1 MAVIVRADAAARPGG
16 MRLGSAP
23 RNRTPSPRSLLPTA
37 AAAVTVVLWA
47 SAFVAIRHVGATF
60 SPGALALGRL
70 IVGSAMLGAIVAVRA
85 GRSSAHGWR
94 WPSRTQ
100 WAQVAA
106 CGLLWFGLYNV
117 ALNAAERRIDAGTA
131 AMLTGIGPIMLALLA
146 GLLLGEGFPRR
157 LLIGSATALAG
168 IVIIGIASSSGPR
181 ADLRG
186 VLLCLVA
193 AVAYAVAVVAQKP
206 VLSHVPTLQVTWLAC
221 TIGCAGCLPFA
232 PELARET
239 AAAAPSAIAWL
250 IYLGALP
257 TALAFTTW
265 AYALSRRSAGRLGAT
280 IYLVPPL
287 AIFMGWAL
295 LGQTPVPL
303 AFAGGALCLCGVYL
317 ATAPRKSTGP
327 VPGG

>member
-1 MAVIVRADAAARPGG
+1 MTGG
-16 MRLGSAP
+16 
-23 RNRTPSPRSLLPTA
+23 RSLLPAA

-70 IVGSAMLGAIVAVRA
+70 VVGSLVLGAIVAVRA
-85 GRSSAHGWR
+85 RRSPGYGWR

-100 WAQVAA
+100 WARLAA
-106 CGLLWFGLYNV
+106 CGLLWFGVYNV

-131 AMLTGIGPIMLALLA
+131 AMLTGIGPILLALLA

-168 IVIIGIASSSGPR
+168 VVIIGAATSSGSR
-181 ADLRG
+181 ADFWG

-193 AVAYAVAVVAQKP
+193 AAAYAVAVVAQKP
-206 VLSHVPTLQVTWLAC
+206 VLSHLPALQVTWLAC
-221 TIGCAGCLPFA
+221 TIGCAACLPFA

-265 AYALSRRSAGRLGAT
+265 AYALSRTSAGRLGAT

-287 AIFMGWAL
+287 AILMGWAL

-303 AFAGGALCLCGVYL
+303 AFAGGALSLCGVYL
-317 ATAPRKSTGP
+317 ATAPRKSTSTDP
-327 VPGG
+327 VLEGSEQDEPAPRSFQS